1 MLGSKKEVFKLRSV
15 RSIVIAPAKT
25 GRDKTSKKTVTK
37 IVQTNKLICSRETAL
52 LRKFFVVVIK
62 LIPPKIEL
70 TPAQCKLKIAKST
83 LLPGCPSVLRGGYT
97 TQLVPHPVST
107 KPESNNKNE
116 ETGRSQNLKLFNRG
130 KLMSGEPSI
139 RGNIQLPNPPTILG
153 MTIKKII
160 KRA

>member
-70 TPAQCKLKIAKST
+70 TPAQCNLKIAKST
-83 LLPGCPSVLRGGYT
+83 LLPT
-97 TQLVPHPVST
+97 
-107 KPESNNKNE
+107 
-116 ETGRSQNLKLFNRG
+116 
-130 KLMSGEPSI
+130 
-139 RGNIQLPNPPTILG
+139 
-153 MTIKKII
+153 
-160 KRA
+160 